1 MAMRSL
7 RAWFAVWAGW
17 TALAVFYA
25 VSASLTYQST
35 GQPANWRLSFQRS
48 LTQWWVWALL
58 TPLVVWLARR
68 FPLTGRRRVYHLAL
82 HGAAAVVVATGKTI
96 LDREIFAAITGFRS
110 YLLLSTVALHVT
122 VYIAI
127 VVAAHG
133 LEYYRR
139 SREREQLEARLTETR
154 LQLLTMQLQP
164 HFLFN
169 TLNTIAEL
177 VHEDAEAADRMIAGL
192 SDLLRRSL
200 ELGDLQEI
208 PLEDELDVLA
218 LYLDIQRIRFGERL
232 QVGIDVADD
241 VREAQVP
248 ALLLQ
253 PLVENALRHGL
264 AAKSTAGCIQ
274 IRARRSDARLVLE
287 IADDGE
293 RPAAEPAARKGI
305 GLSNVQARLE
315 ALYGPAFSLE
325 LRRPAA
331 GGTCVR
337 VALPLRRAGAGT

>member
-1 MAMRSL
+1 MRSL
-7 RAWFAVWAGW
+7 RAWLAASGGW

-35 GQPANWRLSFQRS
+35 GQPANWLLSFQRS

-68 FPLTGRRRVYHLAL
+68 FPLTGRRRLSHLGVHLTAAL
-82 HGAAAVVVATGKTI
+82 VVATGKTI
-96 LDREIFAAITGFRS
+96 VDREIFAALTGFRG
-110 YLLLSTVALHVT
+110 YLLLSTIALHVT
-122 VYIAI
+122 VYAGL
-127 VVAAHG
+127 VAAAHG

-139 SREREQLEARLTETR
+139 SREREQLEARLAETR

-200 ELGDLQEI
+200 ELGEIQEI
-208 PLEDELDVLA
+208 TLDEELDVLA
-218 LYLDIQRIRFGERL
+218 LYLGIQRIRFGDRL
-232 QVGIDVADD
+232 RVAIDVANE
-241 VREAQVP
+241 VRDARMP

-253 PLVENALRHGL
+253 PLVENAIRHGL
-264 AAKSTAGCIQ
+264 AAKTTAGRIQ
-274 IRARRSDARLVLE
+274 IHARRSETRLMIE
-287 IADDGE
+287 ITDDGE
-293 RPAAEPAARKGI
+293 GMAAEPAARKGL
-305 GLSNVQARLE
+305 GLSNVHARLE
-315 ALYGPAFSLE
+315 ALYGPAFRLE
-325 LRRPAA
+325 LIRAA
-331 GGTCVR
+331 GGGTCVR
-337 VALPLRRAGAGT
+337 VTLPLRRAGAAT

>member
-1 MAMRSL
+1 MRSL
-7 RAWFAVWAGW
+7 RAWLAAWAGW

-35 GQPANWRLSFQRS
+35 GQPANWLLSLQRA

-68 FPLTGRRRVYHLAL
+68 FPLTGRRRLSHLAL
-82 HGAAAVVVATGKTI
+82 HLAAAVVLATGKTI
-96 LDREIFAAITGFRS
+96 VDREIFAALTGFRT
-110 YLLLSTVALHVT
+110 YLLLSTVALHIT
-122 VYIAI
+122 VYAGL
-127 VVAAHG
+127 VAAAHG

-139 SREREQLEARLTETR
+139 SREREQLEARLAETR

-200 ELGDLQEI
+200 ELGEVQEI
-208 PLEDELDVLA
+208 TLAEELDVLA
-218 LYLDIQRIRFGERL
+218 LYLDIQRIRFGDRL
-232 QVGIDVADD
+232 QVDLDVASD
-241 VREAQVP
+241 VRDARVP

-253 PLVENALRHGL
+253 PLVENAIRHGL
-264 AAKSTAGCIQ
+264 AAKSTAGRIR
-274 IRARRSDARLVLE
+274 IRARRRDTSLALE
-287 IADDGE
+287 ITDDGDGTGF
-293 RPAAEPAARKGI
+293 EPAPGRKGI
-305 GLSNVQARLE
+305 GLSNVLARLE
-315 ALYGPAFSLE
+315 ALYGPGFTLE
-325 LRRPAA
+325 LARPAG

-337 VALPLRRAGAGT
+337 VALPLNRAGAAP